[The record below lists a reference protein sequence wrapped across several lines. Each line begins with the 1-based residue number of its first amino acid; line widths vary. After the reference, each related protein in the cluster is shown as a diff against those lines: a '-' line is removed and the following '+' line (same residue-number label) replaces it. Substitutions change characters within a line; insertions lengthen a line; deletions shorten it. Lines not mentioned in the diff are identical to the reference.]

1 MKYSAHT
8 YAEALVEAL
17 AGAEGRDAGAAMAE
31 RFLELVRRNGDER
44 HFPSILEETDRL
56 MRRRNGTRRLI
67 VESARPLD
75 AGARSLVASLA
86 REGDAIEERINPG
99 LIAGIKVT
107 ANDEAQFD
115 ASLRSKLDSVFGAV
129 E

>member
-31 RFLELVRRNGDER
+31 RFLELVRRNGDEL
-44 HFPSILEETDRL
+44 HLPSILGETDRL
-56 MRRRNGTRRLI
+56 MRRRDGTRRLI
-67 VESARPLD
+67 VESARTLD

-86 REGDAIEERINPG
+86 RKGDAIEERINPG

-107 ANDEAQFD
+107 ANDEMQFD
-115 ASLRSKLDSVFGAV
+115 ASLRSKLDSVFGAA